1 MRKSSLTAGLLILLC
16 ANVLITAVLS
26 CWYVQSIRTMRD
38 VQKTAA
44 ADALSRNF
52 VQSLANE
59 AAEYAKKNP
68 EMENLLK
75 SYKPSQSPIVTNLSK
90 PIAK

>member
-26 CWYVQSIRTMRD
+26 CWYVQSIRRMRN
-38 VQKTAA
+38 VQAVAA
-44 ADALSRNF
+44 AAAFNRNV

-75 SYKPSQSPIVTNLSK
+75 SYKPSPSPMVTNLSK
-90 PIAK
+90 PITK

>member
-1 MRKSSLTAGLLILLC
+1 
-16 ANVLITAVLS
+16 
-26 CWYVQSIRTMRD
+26 MRD

-44 ADALSRNF
+44 ADAFSRNV

-75 SYKPSQSPIVTNLSK
+75 SYKPSPSPMVTNLSK
-90 PIAK
+90 PIIK